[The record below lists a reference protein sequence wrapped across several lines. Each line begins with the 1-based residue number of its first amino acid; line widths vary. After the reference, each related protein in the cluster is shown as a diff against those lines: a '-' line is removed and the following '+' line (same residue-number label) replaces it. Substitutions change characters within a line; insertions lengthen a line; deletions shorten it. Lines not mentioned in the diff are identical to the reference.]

1 MDPPSLFI
9 TAGVSLAVLIIFSV
23 GKIASPV
30 VVVASS
36 STPSTFYLRVSLGLS
51 GESDALNL
59 CVNYHVR
66 DNNQST
72 GNMRHRPRQIE
83 QCVSWG
89 FEVSVPLCITM
100 RPVLAARRFQ
110 KSKSY
115 CQVKHKV
122 ELVVHRVRKTWGT
135 RFLRKVWKCEEGQV
149 RILCRNVA
157 SANKYELHK

>member
-1 MDPPSLFI
+1 MISNLFILWRMCFSSLWSPPSLFI

-122 ELVVHRVRKTWGT
+122 ERRSTQW
-135 RFLRKVWKCEEGQV
+135 
-149 RILCRNVA
+149 
-157 SANKYELHK
+157 LHCTLTV

>member
-1 MDPPSLFI
+1 MSLFITSNLFILWRMCFSSLWFPPALFI
-9 TAGVSLAVLIIFSV
+9 TAGVSLPVLTVFSV
-23 GKIASPV
+23 CRIVSSV

-122 ELVVHRVRKTWGT
+122 EHRSTQW
-135 RFLRKVWKCEEGQV
+135 
-149 RILCRNVA
+149 
-157 SANKYELHK
+157 LHCTLTV